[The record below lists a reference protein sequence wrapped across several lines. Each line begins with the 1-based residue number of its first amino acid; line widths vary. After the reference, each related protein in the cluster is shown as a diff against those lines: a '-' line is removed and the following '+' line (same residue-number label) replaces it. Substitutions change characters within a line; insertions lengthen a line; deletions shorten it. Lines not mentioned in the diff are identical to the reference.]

1 MTYSGLAIFIPGEHS
16 VFFKDMIK
24 SFLSLLNASSY
35 FHCGFLVVYFINID
49 YWTGY
54 ILPICV
60 GVIQIFHVY
69 RFKNTNDR

>member
-1 MTYSGLAIFIPGEHS
+1 
-16 VFFKDMIK
+16 MIK
-24 SFLSLLNASSY
+24 SFLSLLNAISY
-35 FHCGFLVVYFINID
+35 FHCGFLIVYFINID

-69 RFKNTNDR
+69 RCKNTNDR

>member
-1 MTYSGLAIFIPGEHS
+1 
-16 VFFKDMIK
+16 MIK